1 MADTTITVTFT
12 EAQWARIVAASNY
25 VKGNCELGTFTTTID
40 ADYLSTHWK
49 NEISAIVKNY
59 EKSQASVDD
68 F

>member
-25 VKGNCELGTFTTTID
+25 VKGNWELGPFTTTID
-40 ADYLSTHWK
+40 ADYLATHWK
-49 NEISAIVKNY
+49 NELSTIVKNY
-59 EKSQASVDD
+59 EMSLKTTDD

>member
-25 VKGNCELGTFTTTID
+25 VKGSWELGPFTTTID

-49 NEISAIVKNY
+49 NEISTIVKNY
-59 EKSQASVDD
+59 EQSQASVDD

>member
-1 MADTTITVTFT
+1 MADTTITITFT
-12 EAQWARIVAASNY
+12 EAQWARVVAASNHI
-25 VKGNCELGTFTTTID
+25 KGGWEIGPISSTID

>member
-12 EAQWARIVAASNY
+12 EAQWNRVVAASNFI
-25 VKGNCELGTFTTTID
+25 KGGWEIGLLSSTID

-49 NEISAIVKNY
+49 NEISAIVQNY

>member
-12 EAQWARIVAASNY
+12 EAQWNRVVAASNFI
-25 VKGNCELGTFTTTID
+25 KGGWEIGLLSSTID

-49 NEISAIVKNY
+49 NEISTVVKNY
-59 EKSQASVDD
+59 ELSLKTTDD